1 MPRTHPLYAPE
12 YRRRIIELARAG
24 RSIDQLAREFEPSA
38 NAIRQWV
45 KQASLDEG
53 YFPPPVMQVEIPKMK
68 GGTRKLG
75 VPSCRIELPRRW
87 SSS

>member
-38 NAIRQWV
+38 NAIR
-45 KQASLDEG
+45 
-53 YFPPPVMQVEIPKMK
+53 
-68 GGTRKLG
+68 
-75 VPSCRIELPRRW
+75 RW
-87 SSS
+87 SSRQRSMKVCAAMA